1 MTQPLMPSS
10 APALGLTT
18 SEPESSDSAFT
29 ARADP
34 AALDKAFSRVVE
46 EQADFA
52 YNVAYRMLRNVEDAE
67 DAVQEA
73 FISAYRAFHRF
84 KGESKV
90 STWLYRIVV
99 NACLMKIR
107 KEKSRS
113 NYLTETGYN
122 DDIIQDW
129 GNDPEQAAINGELR
143 DVVESGLERLSPE
156 LRAAVVLRDV
166 QGLTTEEG
174 AAALELSVAPSSPA
188 STGAGCC
195 CDRTCRSTWAG
206 ARLDNMGLG
215 RILSKLM
222 ELGLDNAAGQYR
234 TV

>member
-1 MTQPLMPSS
+1 MTQTLMPGTAS
-10 APALGLTT
+10 AIGLTT
-18 SEPESSDSAFT
+18 SELEFTEVAFDASAD
-29 ARADP
+29 RAAFDE
-34 AALDKAFSRVVE
+34 AFSLVVE
-46 EQADFA
+46 EQAAFA
-52 YNVAYRMLRNVEDAE
+52 YNVAYRMLRNVGDAE

-107 KEKSRS
+107 KEKSRA

-122 DDIIQDW
+122 DEVIQDW

-143 DVVESGLERLSPE
+143 DEVEAGLACLSPD

-174 AAALELSVAPSSPA
+174 AAALELSVTAFKS
-188 STGAGCC
+188 
-195 CDRTCRSTWAG
+195 
-206 ARLDNMGLG
+206 RLHRGRVLLRQYLQGYLG
-215 RILSKLM
+215 RS
-222 ELGLDNAAGQYR
+222 
-234 TV
+234 

>member
-1 MTQPLMPSS
+1 MTQPLIPSPD
-10 APALGLTT
+10 PAIELTT
-18 SEPESSDSAFT
+18 SELKSSEVVFD
-29 ARADP
+29 ARAERADSGE
-34 AALDKAFSRVVE
+34 AFSLVVE
-46 EQADFA
+46 EHADFA

-84 KGESKV
+84 KGQSKV

-122 DDIIQDW
+122 DAVIQDW
-129 GNDPEQAAINGELR
+129 GNDPEQAAIDGELR
-143 DVVESGLERLSPE
+143 DVVESGLAWLSPD

-174 AAALELSVAPSSPA
+174 AVALGLSVSAFKSRVHR
-188 STGAGCC
+188 G
-195 CDRTCRSTWAG
+195 RVLLRK
-206 ARLDNMGLG
+206 RLQEYLG
-215 RILSKLM
+215 RS
-222 ELGLDNAAGQYR
+222 
-234 TV
+234 